1 MKPLNII
8 AVFQG
13 GKLFVHTIYKVS
25 LFPTMELVRLAC
37 RENYVYV
44 FDTQAGILEV
54 EEIPVFVIVLSL
66 Q

>member
-1 MKPLNII
+1 
-8 AVFQG
+8 
-13 GKLFVHTIYKVS
+13 
-25 LFPTMELVRLAC
+25 MEWVRLAC